1 MTLDKIGLKQ
11 VVYFGTTELVELLLE
26 PLEFLLLGKML
37 DSRLMNGKEIDSG
50 SLEQLVKKQTKIK
63 SNSKEYEYWVAIFS
77 LISEFGEHSEIGFYL
92 EDKFNRRRDRIDSLK
107 DLEAFKQE
115 NNQCDVIIK
124 NERKVYEFQLKRY
137 RDEWTE
143 KALFDFIK
151 KKILQY
157 SDPINYLIAIQS
169 NVVGPIS
176 LEFLENLSSNLG
188 KLAIKKDLGIIC
200 FTFNANNEHII
211 TVRVY
216 PDYRVTKQPFVSGSD
231 QVKKL
236 YNVQGTH

>member
-107 DLEAFKQE
+107 DLEAFK
-115 NNQCDVIIK
+115 
-124 NERKVYEFQLKRY
+124 
-137 RDEWTE
+137 
-143 KALFDFIK
+143 
-151 KKILQY
+151 
-157 SDPINYLIAIQS
+157 
-169 NVVGPIS
+169 
-176 LEFLENLSSNLG
+176 LEF
-188 KLAIKKDLGIIC
+188 
-200 FTFNANNEHII
+200 ANEVH
-211 TVRVY
+211 
-216 PDYRVTKQPFVSGSD
+216 
-231 QVKKL
+231 
-236 YNVQGTH
+236 H